1 MPDSII
7 RHDNGTISLK
17 IVIPWA
23 QIDEAYKKQVSQ
35 ALNKTEVPG
44 FRKGKAPEKVA
55 QEKLDK
61 SHLMSLALSELLP
74 PAYSQLVK
82 ANNLKP
88 ILYPQIQIDK
98 GVSGQDFEFT
108 ATTCE
113 APVVNLPANF
123 RDEISKLKPPETGPK
138 FDSIAHYLRQNCR
151 INVPDILINEEV
163 NHRLS
168 LLVENLT
175 KLGLDIPKYL
185 QTKKLSPQDLK
196 DLTAKEAR
204 ADLEMEL
211 ILTEIKLQEKLPDK
225 TKTVDYLLHLL
236 PNG

>member
-1 MPDSII
+1 MSDSVI
-7 RHDNGTISLK
+7 RHDNGTISVK
-17 IVIPWA
+17 IVIPWV
-23 QIDEAYKKQVSQ
+23 QINESYNKHVSQ
-35 ALNKTEVPG
+35 ALKKTEVPG
-44 FRKGKAPEKVA
+44 FRKGRAPKNVA
-55 QEKLDK
+55 GEKLDK

-74 PAYSQLVK
+74 PVYSQLIK

-113 APVVNLPANF
+113 APVVTLPDNF
-123 RDEISKLKPPETGPK
+123 RDEISKLKPSDTGPK
-138 FDSIAHYLRQNCR
+138 FDPIARYLHQNCR
-151 INVPDILINEEV
+151 VNVPDLLINEEV

-175 KLGLDIPKYL
+175 KLGLDIPRYL
-185 QTKKLSPQDLK
+185 QTKKLSLQDLK
-196 DLTAKEAR
+196 DLTFKESR

-211 ILTEIKLQEKLPDK
+211 ILTEVKLKEKLPDK

-236 PNG
+236 SNG